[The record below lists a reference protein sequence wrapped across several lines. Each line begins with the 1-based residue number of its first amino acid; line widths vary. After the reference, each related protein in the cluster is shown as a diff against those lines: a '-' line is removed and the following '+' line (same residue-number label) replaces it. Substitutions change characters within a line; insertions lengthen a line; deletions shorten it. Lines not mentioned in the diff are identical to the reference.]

1 MGVLLI
7 ENATARRN
15 EVLRYAGYRGQVL
28 STQMQRTVDRV
39 IAQTERLV
47 RPRLVYR
54 MFTLERS
61 EKDYYLKE
69 AQFPLKGEKINI
81 HLDGCSKAILMA
93 ATLGEEMDRKIRTS
107 QVLSPSE
114 AILYD
119 SCASEMIERVCNLGE
134 ERIALLEH
142 LDKSRFTTRFSP
154 GYGDFPLN
162 EQKALLK
169 ILDTSRRIGL
179 FVSTGDVLTPMK
191 SVTAIIG
198 IGCKNQQKRLSC
210 VVCEKRKDCSF
221 QKISK

>member
-7 ENATARRN
+7 ENATARKK
-15 EVLRYAGYRGQVL
+15 EVLQYAGYRGQAL
-28 STQMQRTVDRV
+28 SAQMQRTVDQV
-39 IAQTERLV
+39 IAQTEQLV

-54 MFTLERS
+54 LFTLERS
-61 EKDYYLKE
+61 ERTYYLKE

-93 ATLGEEMDRKIRTS
+93 ATLGEEMDRTIRTS
-107 QVLSPSE
+107 QVFSPSE
-114 AILYD
+114 AVLYD
-119 SCASEMIERVCNLGE
+119 SCASEMIERVCDLGE
-134 ERIALLEH
+134 EKIALLEH
-142 LDKSRFTTRFSP
+142 LDKGQFTTRFSP

-162 EQKALLK
+162 EQSAFLK

-198 IGCKNQQKRLSC
+198 IGCKNQKKRPSC
-210 VVCEKRKDCSF
+210 AVCERRKDCSF
-221 QKISK
+221 HKT